1 MQNGQLWPSIW
12 HHLRHPLVA
21 ELRRWGW
28 RNSSTPLDTLSNNE
42 GYPNHWFT
50 RPHDWILCS
59 PKDWYERVPW
69 ISTTSSTGLKSAS
82 TEMSRVDKLQTDH
95 ALPASLLTLTLIGS
109 QDMLW
114 SLSPAPCQH
123 FARYNSLSHSWQAW
137 FFFAICRCFFI
148 RKPNGGF
155 SYHPIFVSVFKLFF
169 SGQIGPETHPWTALF
184 PAAALAPTLSWAAL
198 GTKCLGTREDGRGL
212 RESLPDT
219 PIFGGK
225 AWKKRGKNMVYAWSA
240 ADFPLSLP
248 SDLSSTRTAGL
259 RFRLLCNIVVPSP
272 GTDASKVN

>member
-1 MQNGQLWPSIW
+1 MDVVYYRQKPRFFGFKCFNIRSSQCFCCWYQQIMQNGQLWPSIW

-123 FARYNSLSHSWQAW
+123 FARYNYLSQSW
-137 FFFAICRCFFI
+137 
-148 RKPNGGF
+148 
-155 SYHPIFVSVFKLFF
+155 
-169 SGQIGPETHPWTALF
+169 
-184 PAAALAPTLSWAAL
+184 
-198 GTKCLGTREDGRGL
+198 
-212 RESLPDT
+212 
-219 PIFGGK
+219 
-225 AWKKRGKNMVYAWSA
+225 
-240 ADFPLSLP
+240 
-248 SDLSSTRTAGL
+248 
-259 RFRLLCNIVVPSP
+259 
-272 GTDASKVN
+272 

>member
-59 PKDWYERVPW
+59 PKDWYEQWWVPW
-69 ISTTSSTGLKSAS
+69 ISTTSNWPCSACLVAHVDIDWIPGYALIS
-82 TEMSRVDKLQTDH
+82 FSSSLPTLCPVQLSFTE
-95 ALPASLLTLTLIGS
+95 LIG
-109 QDMLW
+109 LI
-114 SLSPAPCQH
+114 
-123 FARYNSLSHSWQAW
+123 
-137 FFFAICRCFFI
+137 FFAICGCFFI

-169 SGQIGPETHPWTALF
+169 SGQIGPETHPVGPFSSCGLGSNPVMSRPGHKVPWHTRGWTWFERKLTGHHHF
-184 PAAALAPTLSWAAL
+184 
-198 GTKCLGTREDGRGL
+198 
-212 RESLPDT
+212 
-219 PIFGGK
+219 FGGK